1 MKANIVNRFGC
12 TQLSVTFFH
21 QQRVVTIIDHVD
33 HDGKIISSF
42 MTLVPNMIQTYII
55 GLSIDDLI
63 DESIKKKHDQL

>member
-12 TQLSVTFFH
+12 TQLV
-21 QQRVVTIIDHVD
+21 DHVD